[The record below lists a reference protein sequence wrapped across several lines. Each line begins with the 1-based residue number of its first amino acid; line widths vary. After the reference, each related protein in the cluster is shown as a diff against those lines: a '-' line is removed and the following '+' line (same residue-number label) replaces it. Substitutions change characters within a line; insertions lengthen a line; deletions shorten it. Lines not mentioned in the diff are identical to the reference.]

1 MPLAKRIIPCLDVL
15 EGLVVKGV
23 RFKDLK
29 PVGEPSRL
37 ARAYE
42 LQGADEIVLL
52 DISASIEGRRILLD
66 VVHRTS
72 QNITI
77 PLTVGGGIRRI
88 DDIRVALL
96 AGADKVSVNTAAVK
110 DPSLIRKAAEQYGSQ
125 CIVVAIDAKRIAD
138 QKWEVY
144 IYGGRKPTGV
154 DAIEWAKKAS
164 ELGAGELLVTSID
177 RDGTRQGYDIELLR
191 ELSLN
196 VNIPIIASGGAGN
209 PYHMY
214 QALVEGRADAVL
226 AASIFHYGK
235 HTVQSIKRFLASR
248 GVPVRL

>member
-1 MPLAKRIIPCLDVL
+1 MPLVKRVIPCLDVL
-15 EGLVVKGV
+15 EGQVVKGV
-23 RFKDLK
+23 RFEGLK
-29 PVGEPSRL
+29 PIGEPSRL

-52 DISASIEGRRILLD
+52 DVSASIEGRTALLD
-66 VVHRTS
+66 VVYKTS

-77 PLTVGGGIRRI
+77 PLTVGGGIRGI
-88 DDIRVALL
+88 DDVRAVLL

-110 DPSLIRKAAEQYGSQ
+110 DPSLIRKIAELFGSQ
-125 CIVVAIDAKRIAD
+125 CVVVAIDAKRVAD
-138 QKWEVY
+138 LRWEVY
-144 IYGGRKPTGV
+144 IYGGRKPTGI
-154 DAIEWAKKAS
+154 DAIEWAKRAC

-177 RDGTRQGYDIELLR
+177 RDGTREGYDIDLLR

-196 VNIPIIASGGAGN
+196 VSVPIIASGGAGN
-209 PYHMY
+209 PFHMY
-214 QALVEGRADAVL
+214 QALVDGRADAVL

-235 HTVQSIKRFLASR
+235 YTVQAIKQFLASK